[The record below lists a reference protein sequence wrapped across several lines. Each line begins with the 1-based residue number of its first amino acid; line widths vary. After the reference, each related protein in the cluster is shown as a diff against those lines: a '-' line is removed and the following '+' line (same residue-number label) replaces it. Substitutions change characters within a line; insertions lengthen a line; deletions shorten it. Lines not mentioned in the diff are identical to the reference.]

1 MVVKCC
7 FVAATMPMN
16 GLDGMVLDQLQ
27 EGDEAADGQ
36 ADQCQETQDRGQPP
50 VYVGFHS

>member
-27 EGDEAADGQ
+27 EGDEADGQ
-36 ADQCQETQDRGQPP
+36 EDQCQGTQDLGKPP
-50 VYVGFHS
+50 VYVGLHS